1 MQNSVRNMIGTSVFM
16 APIYIDSNLQVVL
29 KYTDS
34 EFDVV
39 VFCFPYVSCSSWFKS
54 IFTNPWFVS
63 RCLELCIKVMR
74 KRLQRVGGTQN
85 GKSELDGPSYAEFYQ
100 EHDGNLTLDVW
111 WPNHE

>member
-1 MQNSVRNMIGTSVFM
+1 MVSVSRQGGGL
-16 APIYIDSNLQVVL
+16 PHRGHY
-29 KYTDS
+29 
-34 EFDVV
+34 
-39 VFCFPYVSCSSWFKS
+39 CKS
-54 IFTNPWFVS
+54 IP

>member
-1 MQNSVRNMIGTSVFM
+1 MILIFDLDHFLSDLPELWHGFKNSVPTYYPRYEKGRGLEIQD
-16 APIYIDSNLQVVL
+16 ILQ
-29 KYTDS
+29 T
-34 EFDVV
+34 
-39 VFCFPYVSCSSWFKS
+39 
-54 IFTNPWFVS
+54 S

-85 GKSELDGPSYAEFYQ
+85 GKSELDSSSYAEFYQ

>member
-1 MQNSVRNMIGTSVFM
+1 MGTLSIPVHFQTL
-16 APIYIDSNLQVVL
+16 YNLLSN
-29 KYTDS
+29 
-34 EFDVV
+34 
-39 VFCFPYVSCSSWFKS
+39 
-54 IFTNPWFVS
+54 S

-85 GKSELDGPSYAEFYQ
+85 GKSELDSSSYAEFYQ

>member
-1 MQNSVRNMIGTSVFM
+1 MGLAAVREIGGSAVAVEEGFLHIM
-16 APIYIDSNLQVVL
+16 SARRVNYRP
-29 KYTDS
+29 
-34 EFDVV
+34 
-39 VFCFPYVSCSSWFKS
+39 
-54 IFTNPWFVS
+54 